1 MTDASY
7 GITRSLGKVSF
18 EDALDRVTA
27 ALSKEG
33 FGVLTEIDVKA
44 TLKKK
49 LDVDFRKYRILG
61 ACNPPLAHGALN
73 TELMIG
79 LLLPCNVV
87 VLEEDDGTVT
97 VSAVKPSEMFRV
109 VDNATL
115 ESTAQEVEAKLVRAI
130 ELT

>member
-27 ALSKEG
+27 ALAKEG

-61 ACNPPLAHGALN
+61 A
-73 TELMIG
+73 
-79 LLLPCNVV
+79 CNVV